1 MCEAWERYKEILRKC
16 PHHGMPD
23 WMVITGFYNG
33 FGAQSR
39 PMLDA
44 AAGGALWA
52 KSYTEAYN
60 LIETMDANEHQN
72 PTQRMMPGKVAGIL
86 EVDAATTI
94 AAQLQAL
101 FMKVDS
107 LATYEVNQ
115 IAMVCKLCAG
125 SHATDQCSLVNE
137 SV

>member
-1 MCEAWERYKEILRKC
+1 MCEAWERYKEMLRKC
-16 PHHGMPD
+16 PHHGMLD

-33 FGAQSR
+33 LGAQSR

-60 LIETMDANEHQN
+60 LIETMAANEHQN
-72 PTQRMMPGKVAGIL
+72 LTQRMMPGKVAGIL
-86 EVDAATTI
+86 EVDAATAI

-101 FMKVDS
+101 SMKVDS
-107 LATYEVNQ
+107 LANYGVN
-115 IAMVCKLCAG
+115 
-125 SHATDQCSLVNE
+125 
-137 SV
+137 

>member
-1 MCEAWERYKEILRKC
+1 
-16 PHHGMPD
+16 
-23 WMVITGFYNG
+23 
-33 FGAQSR
+33 
-39 PMLDA
+39 MLDA

-60 LIETMDANEHQN
+60 LIETMAANEHQN

-86 EVDAATTI
+86 EVDAATAI

-101 FMKVDS
+101 SMKVDS
-107 LATYEVNQ
+107 LATYGINQ
-115 IAMVCKLCAG
+115 IAMVCELCAG

-137 SV
+137 SVQYVNNYQ